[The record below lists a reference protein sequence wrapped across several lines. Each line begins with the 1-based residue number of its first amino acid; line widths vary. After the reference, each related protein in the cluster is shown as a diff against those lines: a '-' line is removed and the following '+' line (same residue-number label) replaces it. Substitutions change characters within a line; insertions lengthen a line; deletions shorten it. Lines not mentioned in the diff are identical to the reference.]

1 MDILNQILDYIARTN
16 LFNFIIFATII
27 GLIVK
32 KLNVKDK
39 MESAVQEVEE
49 TINSSEETRAESEK
63 ELSVI
68 EQSMTRLS
76 EEVDS
81 IIEQAEENAALVGS
95 KILSDAENSVIQ
107 IRQNAQNAIENS
119 KILLKNDIMR
129 RASLASVEV
138 ARAHIIEELKRN
150 SDLHE
155 KLINESIES
164 IEGIEL

>member
-1 MDILNQILDYIARTN
+1 VDILNQILDYIARTN
-16 LFNFIIFATII
+16 LFNFIIFAII
-27 GLIVK
+27 IVLIVK
-32 KLNVKDK
+32 KLNVKGK

-68 EQSMTRLS
+68 EQSMARLS

-119 KILLKNDIMR
+119 KILLKNDIIR

-138 ARAHIIEELKRN
+138 AKTYIIEELKRN

-164 IEGIEL
+164 IEGVEL

>member
-1 MDILNQILDYIARTN
+1 MDILHQILNYIARTN
-16 LFNFIIFATII
+16 LFNFIIFASII
-27 GLIVK
+27 VLIVK
-32 KLNVKDK
+32 KLNVKGK

-49 TINSSEETRAESEK
+49 SINLSEETKIESEK
-63 ELSVI
+63 ELNVI

-76 EEVDS
+76 EEVNS
-81 IIEQAEENAALVGS
+81 IIEQAEENATLVGS

-119 KILLKNDIMR
+119 KIILKNDIIR

-138 ARAHIIEELKRN
+138 AKAHILKELKRN

>member
-16 LFNFIIFATII
+16 LFNFIIFAII
-27 GLIVK
+27 IVLIVK
-32 KLNVKDK
+32 KLNVKGK

-68 EQSMTRLS
+68 EQSMARLS

-119 KILLKNDIMR
+119 KILLKNDIIR

-138 ARAHIIEELKRN
+138 AKTHIIEELKRN

-164 IEGIEL
+164 IEGVEL

>member
-27 GLIVK
+27 VLIVK
-32 KLNVKDK
+32 KLNVKGK

-68 EQSMTRLS
+68 EQSMARLS

-119 KILLKNDIMR
+119 KILLKNDIIR

-138 ARAHIIEELKRN
+138 AKTHIIEELKRN

-164 IEGIEL
+164 IEGVEL